1 MNIEITENIIRGSI
15 VYALKEAFGNN
26 YKYYDEEILQNFERP
41 SFHVNRV
48 DDNSRK
54 GYTGHQ
60 YSITDDT
67 YRYEIKYF
75 TNEKYSKIKDINNK
89 IDELKKTFKYL
100 NIINIKDNKIFS
112 KPNRINSIEINVVDG
127 VLVFD
132 IVFPMR
138 TVEYLDIDKVRTN
151 YLEKHII
158 IKEKEDM

>member
-26 YKYYDEEILQNFERP
+26 YKYYDEEIPQNFERP

-67 YRYEIKYF
+67 YRYEIKYYN
-75 TNEKYSKIKDINNK
+75 TDT
-89 IDELKKTFKYL
+89 KKFET
-100 NIINIKDNKIFS
+100 
-112 KPNRINSIEINVVDG
+112 VDYNQ
-127 VLVFD
+127 VST
-132 IVFPMR
+132 M
-138 TVEYLDIDKVRTN
+138 DKVN
-151 YLEKHII
+151 EFFKLN
-158 IKEKEDM
+158 M